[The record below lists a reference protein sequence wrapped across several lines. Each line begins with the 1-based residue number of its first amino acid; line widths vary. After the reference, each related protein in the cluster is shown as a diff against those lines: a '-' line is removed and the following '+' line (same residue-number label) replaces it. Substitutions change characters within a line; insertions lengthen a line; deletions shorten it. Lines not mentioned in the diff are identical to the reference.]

1 MKRQIDSYAPFTRLL
16 LIGAIACTTVPGVS
30 APKRGNVPDEK
41 DTGEVATEIAQ
52 LIEKSPFNV
61 WGLDFSPDGKYLAA
75 VSPSSNEIHVWD
87 WRNRRIVRTLEKV
100 KQGSSS
106 GLATEPLRYSPDGRM
121 LANCHRR
128 AAGNVVIRI
137 WNTETAAIVRDIT
150 TPQLGIC
157 RAIGFT
163 PDGGS
168 FAWISDRPKGDQLMI
183 HSTESWES
191 IWGLNAVPFYPETL
205 AISPDGKSI
214 ALGGHTG
221 GPGVVAQHQI
231 LIVDVAQRAVVRTI
245 DAFPTI
251 PTAPMENQIQRLAWH
266 PDGVHVAAGASLTA
280 SLKRAAPW
288 PDAIRIFNA
297 RSGKLLG
304 REPAEYANIWTLRY
318 TPNGKYLIA
327 SHFKASTAVA
337 GGPARERLS
346 LDSGA
351 RAAEVAIRIWD
362 GGHRQLLQ
370 EIRGEPGAAA
380 VTRDGRYLALGGD
393 DIIYV
398 FQLK

>member
-1 MKRQIDSYAPFTRLL
+1 MISELVERKHRQTDVLSSRSMKRQIDSYAPFTRLL

-231 LIVDVAQRAVVRTI
+231 
-245 DAFPTI
+245 
-251 PTAPMENQIQRLAWH
+251 QRLAWH

-304 REPAEYANIWTLRY
+304 REPAEYANIRTLRY

-327 SHFKASTAVA
+327 SHFKAS
-337 GGPARERLS
+337 
-346 LDSGA
+346 
-351 RAAEVAIRIWD
+351 
-362 GGHRQLLQ
+362 
-370 EIRGEPGAAA
+370 
-380 VTRDGRYLALGGD
+380 
-393 DIIYV
+393 
-398 FQLK
+398 